1 MIDRPEPWMPT
12 YSPKL
17 GGMPGAS
24 HRGHRRKG
32 HDLLTASII
41 GLLEGGLEGL
51 AVAWS
56 HLALDA
62 ARDQLVKKYGA
73 GAADLVEDVINIVDD
88 LDKKTKLKRKRRARA
103 KVKK

>member
-1 MIDRPEPWMPT
+1 MPT

-88 LDKKTKLKRKRRARA
+88 LDKKTKLRRKRRARA